1 MDPAATLLALV
12 GFSVVSSG
20 TPGPNNVLLWASG
33 ATFGLRATLPHVL
46 GTAAGIGAMT
56 LAAAAGL
63 AAVVTGAPAL
73 ALAMKLAGS
82 AYLLVLA
89 WRIARSTSFDRVV
102 VARPLGFVGAAAF
115 QAVNPKGWIFALGAV
130 TTFRPAALD
139 PAVGSV
145 LVAVVMM
152 AVIVP
157 TAVLWAGA
165 GGTLGRALAGERSR
179 RIVGPALG
187 LLLAATVALAWV

>member
-1 MDPAATLLALV
+1 MDPAATLVALV

-20 TPGPNNVLLWASG
+20 TPGPNNLLLWASG
-33 ATFGLRATLPHVL
+33 ATFGLQATVPHVL

-63 AAVVTGAPAL
+63 AAVVSGVPAL
-73 ALAMKLAGS
+73 GLVLKLAGS

-89 WRIARSTSFDRVV
+89 WRIARSTALDRVG

-115 QAVNPKGWIFALGAV
+115 QAVNPKAWVFALGAV
-130 TTFRPAALD
+130 TTFRPAGLD
-139 PAVGSV
+139 PVVGSV
-145 LVAVVMM
+145 LVAALMM

-157 TAVLWAGA
+157 TALLWAGA

-179 RIVGPALG
+179 RIVGPVLG
-187 LLLAATVALAWV
+187 LLLAATVGLAWV